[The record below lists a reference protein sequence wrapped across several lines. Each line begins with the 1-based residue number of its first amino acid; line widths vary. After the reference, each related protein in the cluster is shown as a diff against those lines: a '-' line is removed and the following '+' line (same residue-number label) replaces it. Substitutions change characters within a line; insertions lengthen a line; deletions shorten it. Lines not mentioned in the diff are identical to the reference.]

1 MVIKNITSAIVFAL
15 LFATNAMAQAERNET
30 LIKSENN
37 GWEYE
42 VHAGVNIGGAA
53 PSSMP
58 QEIRKIKNYNPK
70 FNGVI
75 EGVIT
80 RWFIPNEPSFGV
92 STGVRIEEKGM
103 VTEALVKNYY
113 TAIAQ
118 NDGKIE
124 GYYTGNV
131 KTKFN
136 STLLTLPVMLNYR
149 FNNQYKVRVGLY
161 ASYLLDGEFSG
172 EVSDGYLREG
182 SPIGEKLSFSD
193 GASANYNFTEN
204 LRRFQWGAQ
213 LGGSWQVFKHLN
225 INADFTYNFNNIFK
239 KDFKTITFALYPM
252 YLNIG
257 FGYKF

>member
-1 MVIKNITSAIVFAL
+1 MAIKNITSAIVFAL

-92 STGVRIEEKGM
+92 STGVRIEEK
-103 VTEALVKNYY
+103 E
-113 TAIAQ
+113 
-118 NDGKIE
+118 
-124 GYYTGNV
+124 
-131 KTKFN
+131 
-136 STLLTLPVMLNYR
+136 
-149 FNNQYKVRVGLY
+149 
-161 ASYLLDGEFSG
+161 
-172 EVSDGYLREG
+172 
-182 SPIGEKLSFSD
+182 
-193 GASANYNFTEN
+193 
-204 LRRFQWGAQ
+204 W
-213 LGGSWQVFKHLN
+213 
-225 INADFTYNFNNIFK
+225 
-239 KDFKTITFALYPM
+239 
-252 YLNIG
+252 
-257 FGYKF
+257 